1 MEAMKLIEYL
11 NNIAPNLVKLYP
23 DMIKSLFETF
33 YMVAIS
39 GIISAIIGVILGVT
53 LVVTREG
60 NILENKIINGVL
72 AKIINIFR
80 SIPFI
85 ILLAAIIPVTR
96 ILVGTTIG
104 TKGALVPLIFGC
116 TPFFARQ
123 IESALLDIDKGV
135 IEAAQAM
142 GSSSLEIIFR
152 VMLKEGL
159 PGIIH
164 AVTITIISLIGLSAM
179 AGTVGGGGLG
189 DFAIRYGY
197 QYFQTD
203 IMVATIIVLLI
214 IVNIIQFLGDILSK
228 LVTH

>member
-1 MEAMKLIEYL
+1 MKLLEFL
-11 NNIAPNLVKLYP
+11 NDTAPNLVKLYP

-33 YMVAIS
+33 YMVTIS
-39 GIISAIIGVILGVT
+39 GIISAVVGTVLGVT
-53 LVVTREG
+53 LVVTKEG
-60 NILENKIINGVL
+60 GILQNKAINNVLGKIINT
-72 AKIINIFR
+72 FR

-85 ILLAAIIPVTR
+85 ILLAAIIPFTR
-96 ILVGTTIG
+96 FLVGTTIG

-142 GSSSLEIIFR
+142 GSSPLEIIFR

-203 IMVATIIVLLI
+203 IMVATIILLLI
-214 IVNIIQFLGDILSK
+214 IVNLIQFLGDILSK

>member
-1 MEAMKLIEYL
+1 MIKFLS
-11 NNIAPNLVKLYP
+11 NIAPNLVNLYP
-23 DMIKSLFETF
+23 DMIKAVFETF

-39 GIISAIIGVILGVT
+39 GIISAIVGIIFGVT
-53 LVVTREG
+53 LVITKEG
-60 NILENKIINGVL
+60 NILQNKIINDVL
-72 AKIINIFR
+72 GKIINIFR

-85 ILLAAIIPVTR
+85 ILLAAIIPLTR

-142 GSSSLEIIFR
+142 GSSPLEIIFR

-203 IMVATIIVLLI
+203 IMVATIIILLI
-214 IVNIIQFLGDILSK
+214 IVNLIQFLGDTLSK

>member
-1 MEAMKLIEYL
+1 MIEYL

-53 LVVTREG
+53 LVVTKEE

-96 ILVGTTIG
+96 LLVGTTIG

>member
-1 MEAMKLIEYL
+1 MEVIKMIEYL

-23 DMIKSLFETF
+23 DMTKALFETF

-39 GIISAIIGVILGVT
+39 GIISAIIGIILGVT
-53 LVVTREG
+53 LVVTKEG
-60 NILENKIINGVL
+60 NILQNKGINSVL
-72 AKIINIFR
+72 SKIINIFR

-85 ILLAAIIPVTR
+85 ILLAAIIPLTR
-96 ILVGTTIG
+96 LLVGTTIG

-228 LVTH
+228 VVTH

>member
-1 MEAMKLIEYL
+1 MEVKKLLQYL
-11 NNIAPNLVKLYP
+11 NNIAPNLVSLYP
-23 DMIKSLFETF
+23 EMIKSLFETF
-33 YMVAIS
+33 YMVSIS
-39 GIISAIIGVILGVT
+39 GIISGVIGSIMGII

-60 NILENKIINGVL
+60 NILQNKIVNDVL
-72 AKIINIFR
+72 GKIINIFR

-85 ILLAAIIPVTR
+85 ILLAAIIPLTR
-96 ILVGTTIG
+96 LLVGTTIG

-142 GSSSLEIIFR
+142 GSSNLEIIFR

-164 AVTITIISLIGLSAM
+164 AVTITVISLIGLSAM

-203 IMVATIIVLLI
+203 IMVATIILLLI
-214 IVNIIQFLGDILSK
+214 IVNIIQLLGDVLSK

>member
-1 MEAMKLIEYL
+1 MGMTKLIEFL
-11 NNIAPNLVKLYP
+11 NRIAPNLIKLYP
-23 DMIKSLFETF
+23 DMIKAIFETF
-33 YMVAIS
+33 YMVTIS
-39 GIISAIIGVILGVT
+39 GIISASFGTIFGVV
-53 LVVTREG
+53 LVITKQG
-60 NILENKIINGVL
+60 NILQNKIVNNILG
-72 AKIINIFR
+72 KIINIFR

-85 ILLAAIIPVTR
+85 ILLAAIIPLTR

-104 TKGALVPLIFGC
+104 TEGAIVPLIFGC

-123 IESALLDIDKGV
+123 IESALLGIDKGV

-142 GSSSLEIIFR
+142 GSSTLEIIFR

-203 IMVATIIVLLI
+203 IMVATIIILLI
-214 IVNIIQFLGDILSK
+214 IVNLIQFLGDVLSK

>member
-1 MEAMKLIEYL
+1 MLEILSK
-11 NNIAPNLVKLYP
+11 IAPNLVSLYP
-23 DMIKSLFETF
+23 DLIKSIFETF
-33 YMVAIS
+33 YMVSIS
-39 GIISAIIGVILGVT
+39 GIISAIIGIVLGIT
-53 LVVTREG
+53 LVVTSQE
-60 NILENKIINGVL
+60 NILENKTINNIL

-85 ILLAAIIPVTR
+85 VLLAAIIPLTR

-104 TKGALVPLIFGC
+104 PKGAIVPLVFGC

-123 IESALLDIDKGV
+123 IETALLDIDKGV
-135 IEAAQAM
+135 IESAEAM
-142 GSSSLEIIFR
+142 GSGPFEIIFR
-152 VMLKEGL
+152 VMLREGL

-197 QYFQTD
+197 QYFETD
-203 IMVATIIVLLI
+203 IMIATIIILLI
-214 IVNIIQFLGDILSK
+214 IVNLVQFLGDVLSK

>member
-1 MEAMKLIEYL
+1 MLQVL
-11 NNIAPNLVKLYP
+11 NNIAPNLVSLYP
-23 DMIKSLFETF
+23 EMIKALFETF
-33 YMVAIS
+33 YMVSIS
-39 GIISAIIGVILGVT
+39 GIISGIIGIIMGIT

-60 NILENKIINGVL
+60 NILQNEIINNLLG
-72 AKIINIFR
+72 KIINIFR

-85 ILLAAIIPVTR
+85 ILLAAIIPLTR
-96 ILVGTTIG
+96 LLVGTTIG

-135 IEAAQAM
+135 IEASQAM
-142 GSSSLEIIFR
+142 GSSPLEIIFR
-152 VMLKEGL
+152 VMLREGL

-203 IMVATIIVLLI
+203 IMVATIILLLI
-214 IVNIIQFLGDILSK
+214 IVNVIQIFGDVLSK

>member
-1 MEAMKLIEYL
+1 MKLIEYL

>member
-1 MEAMKLIEYL
+1 MEVKDLIQLL
-11 NNIAPNLVKLYP
+11 NNIAPNLVSLYP
-23 DMIKSLFETF
+23 EMIKSLFETF
-33 YMVAIS
+33 YMVSIS
-39 GIISAIIGVILGVT
+39 GIISGIIGIIMGIT

-60 NILENKIINGVL
+60 NILQNKPVNNILGKIINV
-72 AKIINIFR
+72 FR

-85 ILLAAIIPVTR
+85 ILLAAIIPLTR
-96 ILVGTTIG
+96 LLVGTTIG

-135 IEAAQAM
+135 IEASQAM

-152 VMLKEGL
+152 VMLREGL

-203 IMVATIIVLLI
+203 IMVATIILLLI
-214 IVNIIQFLGDILSK
+214 IVNIIQILGDVLSK

>member
-23 DMIKSLFETF
+23 DMIKALFETF

-39 GIISAIIGVILGVT
+39 GIISAIIGVVLGVT

-60 NILENKIINGVL
+60 NILENKIINGVF

-96 ILVGTTIG
+96 LLVGTTIG

-142 GSSSLEIIFR
+142 GSSPLEIIFR

-197 QYFQTD
+197 QYFETD

-214 IVNIIQFLGDILSK
+214 IVNIIQFLGDILSR